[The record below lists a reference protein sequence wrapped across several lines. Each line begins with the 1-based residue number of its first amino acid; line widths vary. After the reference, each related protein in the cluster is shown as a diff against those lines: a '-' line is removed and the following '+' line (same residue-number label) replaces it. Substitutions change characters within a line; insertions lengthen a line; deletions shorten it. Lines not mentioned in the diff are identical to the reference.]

1 MATDDKEGGE
11 AEQADADQSPDSGS
25 EAEEVL
31 ARVERASV
39 GEYTWEDFRREFH
52 TGGPFDR
59 TEYLGFD
66 PRKIEDRLIQ
76 GASAAKGVN
85 EPWEQF
91 LDPDNVPIVK
101 DTYKWE
107 HYKQEYYYDANGDAP
122 RTSGGEKKPFDK
134 EEELGMTSADLQG
147 LLSFGEGLADEL
159 HDI

>member
-66 PRKIEDRLIQ
+66 PRKIEDKLIQ

-91 LDPDNVPIVK
+91 LDPESVPIVK

-107 HYKQEYYYDANGDAP
+107 HYKQEYYYDSNGNAP
-122 RTSGGEKKPFDK
+122 RGSDGDKQSFDK
-134 EEELGMTSADLQG
+134 QDALGMDTDDL
-147 LLSFGEGLADEL
+147 EG
-159 HDI
+159 